1 MRIKWFSLVRITGLL
16 LVLLYHFFQK
26 AFPGGFIGVDI
37 FFTFSGFL
45 ITSLLID
52 EFTRNKE
59 IDVKGFLRRR
69 FYRIVPP
76 LVFMILIIMPF
87 TLLIRKDFVA
97 GIGTQIAAALGFV
110 TNFYEILSGGNYES
124 QFIQHLFVHTWSL
137 ALEMHYYILWG
148 LATWYLAK
156 KSKTVGQF
164 RGIIF
169 LVSFAFFLISFL
181 SMFVRSFFVSNF
193 SVIYFSSFTH
203 IFPFFAGSIL
213 ATLSGVS
220 DLGAPFRKMEQALDL
235 KKTFYLLGGS
245 FVALLLLTFLL
256 RFDNL
261 LTYLFGFLL
270 ATVFS
275 VVMILATRVLHDKT
289 SHVDEPPVITFIAD
303 TSYGVYLFHWPF
315 YIIFS
320 QLMGNGWAV
329 LLTTVLS
336 FALAAFSFYLLE
348 PTLAGREPKVFGLKM
363 DIKQITTPVFYSL
376 IPLTLVA
383 LVMIVT
389 APKIGAFEENL
400 LVNGLNQADSKMQ
413 ITRTQAD
420 NVSASQYNVAKGTT
434 VIGDSVA
441 LRASEWLKQA
451 MPEIQVDA
459 AVSRNLESG
468 LQVYQTDIS
477 NKVLLETV
485 VLALGTN
492 TVDNYESLLNQFIA
506 KLPKGHRLILVTPYD
521 GRTAHDG
528 TSIAVKTRQYELE
541 LAKKYDYVFVADWYQ
556 TAIQHPEIWYGTD
569 YVHFGSET
577 TTITKGGELYAQT
590 VKQAIDEAVKK
601 GTVKK

>member
-1 MRIKWFSLVRITGLL
+1 MRVKWFSLVRITGLL

-52 EFTRNKE
+52 EFARNKG
-59 IDVKGFLRRR
+59 IDIKEFLRRR

-76 LVFMILIIMPF
+76 LVLMILLVMPF
-87 TLLIRKDFVA
+87 TLLIRRDFVV
-97 GIGTQIAAALGFV
+97 GIGTQIAAAFGFM

-124 QFIQHLFVHTWSL
+124 QFIPHLFVHTWSL

-156 KSKTVGQF
+156 KSKNVGQF
-164 RGIIF
+164 RGVIF
-169 LVSFAFFLISFL
+169 LVSSALFFISFL
-181 SMFVRSFFVSNF
+181 SMFVRGFFSSNF

-203 IFPFFAGSIL
+203 IFPFFVGSAL
-213 ATLSGVS
+213 ATVSGVS
-220 DLGAPFRKMEQALDL
+220 DLGAPFRKIEQALDL

-275 VVMILATRVLHDKT
+275 VVMILATRVLHEKT
-289 SHVDEPPVITFIAD
+289 PHVDEPPIITFIAD

-315 YIIFS
+315 YTIFS
-320 QLMGNGWAV
+320 QLMSNGLAV
-329 LLTTVLS
+329 LLTTILS
-336 FALAAFSFYLLE
+336 FAFAAGSFYLLE
-348 PTLAGREPKVFGLKM
+348 PTLAGKEPKVFGLKM
-363 DIKQITTPVFYSL
+363 NIKQITIPVFYSL
-376 IPLTLVA
+376 IPFTLIT
-383 LVMIVT
+383 LIIMMT

-400 LVNGLNQADSKMQ
+400 LVNGLNQADNKMQ
-413 ITRTQAD
+413 ITRTQVDHAT
-420 NVSASQYNVAKGTT
+420 ASQYNVTKGTT

-451 MPEIQVDA
+451 MPEAQVDA
-459 AVSRNLESG
+459 AVSRNLASG
-468 LQVYQTDIS
+468 LEVYQTDIS
-477 NKVLLETV
+477 NKVLLENV
-485 VLALGTN
+485 VLALGAN

-556 TAIQHPEIWYGTD
+556 VAIEHPEIWYGTD
-569 YVHFGSET
+569 YVHFGSES

-590 VKQAIDEAVKK
+590 VKQTIEEATKK

>member
-1 MRIKWFSLVRITGLL
+1 MRVKWFSLVRITGLL

-52 EFTRNKE
+52 EFARNKG
-59 IDVKGFLRRR
+59 IDIKEFLRRR

-76 LVFMILIIMPF
+76 LVLMILVVMPF
-87 TLLIRKDFVA
+87 TLLIRRDFVA
-97 GIGTQIAAALGFV
+97 GIGTQIAAAFGFM

-124 QFIQHLFVHTWSL
+124 QFIPHLFVHTWSL

-156 KSKTVGQF
+156 KSKNVGQF
-164 RGIIF
+164 RGVIF
-169 LVSFAFFLISFL
+169 LVSSALFFISFL
-181 SMFVRSFFVSNF
+181 SMFVRGFFSSNF

-203 IFPFFAGSIL
+203 IFPFFVGSVL
-213 ATLSGVS
+213 ATVSGVS
-220 DLGAPFRKMEQALDL
+220 DLGAPFRKIEQALDL

-275 VVMILATRVLHDKT
+275 VVMILATRVLHEKT
-289 SHVDEPPVITFIAD
+289 PHVDEPPIITFIAD

-320 QLMGNGWAV
+320 QLMSNGLAV
-329 LLTTVLS
+329 LLTTILS
-336 FALAAFSFYLLE
+336 FAFAAGSFYLLE
-348 PTLAGREPKVFGLKM
+348 PTLAGKEPKVFGLKM
-363 DIKQITTPVFYSL
+363 NIKQITTPVFYSL
-376 IPLTLVA
+376 IPFTLIT
-383 LVMIVT
+383 LIIMMT

-400 LVNGLNQADSKMQ
+400 LVNGLNQADNKMQ
-413 ITRTQAD
+413 ITRTQVDHAT
-420 NVSASQYNVAKGTT
+420 ASQYNVTKGTT

-451 MPEIQVDA
+451 MPEAQVDA
-459 AVSRNLESG
+459 AVSRNLASG
-468 LQVYQTDIS
+468 LEVYQTDIS

-492 TVDNYESLLNQFIA
+492 TVDNYESLFNQFIE
-506 KLPKGHRLILVTPYD
+506 KLPKGHRLVLVTPYD
-521 GRTAHDG
+521 GRTAHNA
-528 TSIAVKTRQYELE
+528 SSLAVKTRQYELE

-556 TAIQHPEIWYGTD
+556 VAIEHPEIWYGTD
-569 YVHFGSET
+569 YVHFGSES

-590 VKQAIDEAVKK
+590 VKQTIEEATKK

>member
-1 MRIKWFSLVRITGLL
+1 MRVKWFSLVRITGLL

-52 EFTRNKE
+52 EFARNKG
-59 IDVKGFLRRR
+59 IDIKGFLRRR

-76 LVFMILIIMPF
+76 LVLMILVVMPF
-87 TLLIRKDFVA
+87 TLLIRRDFVA
-97 GIGTQIAAALGFV
+97 GIGTQIAAAFGFM

-124 QFIQHLFVHTWSL
+124 QFIPHLFVHTWSL

-156 KSKTVGQF
+156 KSKNVGQF
-164 RGIIF
+164 RGVIF
-169 LVSFAFFLISFL
+169 LVSSALFFISFL
-181 SMFVRSFFVSNF
+181 SMFVRGFFSSNF

-203 IFPFFAGSIL
+203 IFPFFVGSVL
-213 ATLSGVS
+213 ATVSGVS
-220 DLGAPFRKMEQALDL
+220 DLGAPFHKIEQALDL

-275 VVMILATRVLHDKT
+275 VVMILATRVLHEKT
-289 SHVDEPPVITFIAD
+289 PHVDEPPIITFIAD

-320 QLMGNGWAV
+320 QLMSNGLAV
-329 LLTTVLS
+329 LLTTILS
-336 FALAAFSFYLLE
+336 FVFAVGSFYLLE
-348 PTLAGREPKVFGLKM
+348 PTLAGKEPKVFGLKM
-363 DIKQITTPVFYSL
+363 NIKQITTPVFYSL
-376 IPLTLVA
+376 IPFTLIT
-383 LVMIVT
+383 LIIMMT

-400 LVNGLNQADSKMQ
+400 LVNGLNQADNKMQ
-413 ITRTQAD
+413 ITRTQVDHAT
-420 NVSASQYNVAKGTT
+420 ASQYNVTKGTT

-451 MPEIQVDA
+451 MPEAQVDA
-459 AVSRNLESG
+459 AVSRNLASG
-468 LQVYQTDIS
+468 LEVYQTDIS
-477 NKVLLETV
+477 NKVLLENV
-485 VLALGTN
+485 VLALGAN
-492 TVDNYESLLNQFIA
+492 TVDNYESLLNQFIS

-556 TAIQHPEIWYGTD
+556 VAIEHPEIWYGTD
-569 YVHFGSET
+569 YVHFGSES

-590 VKQAIDEAVKK
+590 VKQTIEEATKK

>member
-1 MRIKWFSLVRITGLL
+1 MRVKWFSLVRITGLL

-52 EFTRNKE
+52 EFAGNKG
-59 IDVKGFLRRR
+59 IDIKGFLRRR

-76 LVFMILIIMPF
+76 LVLMILVVMPF
-87 TLLIRKDFVA
+87 TLLIRRDFVA
-97 GIGTQIAAALGFV
+97 GIGTQIAAAFGFM

-124 QFIQHLFVHTWSL
+124 QFIPHLFVHTWSL

-156 KSKTVGQF
+156 KSKNVGQF
-164 RGIIF
+164 RGVIF
-169 LVSFAFFLISFL
+169 LVSSALFFISFL
-181 SMFVRSFFVSNF
+181 SMFVRGFFSSNF

-203 IFPFFAGSIL
+203 IFPFFVGSVL
-213 ATLSGVS
+213 ATVSGVS
-220 DLGAPFRKMEQALDL
+220 DLGAPFRKIEQALDL

-275 VVMILATRVLHDKT
+275 VVMILATRVLHEKT
-289 SHVDEPPVITFIAD
+289 PHVDEPPIITFIAD

-320 QLMGNGWAV
+320 QLMSNGLAV
-329 LLTTVLS
+329 LLTTILS
-336 FALAAFSFYLLE
+336 FAFAAGSFYLLE
-348 PTLAGREPKVFGLKM
+348 PTLAGKEPKVFGLKM
-363 DIKQITTPVFYSL
+363 NIKQITIPVFYSL
-376 IPLTLVA
+376 IPFTLIT
-383 LVMIVT
+383 LIIMMI

-400 LVNGLNQADSKMQ
+400 LVNGLNQADNKMQ
-413 ITRTQAD
+413 ITRTQVGHAT
-420 NVSASQYNVAKGTT
+420 ASQYNVTKGTT

-451 MPEIQVDA
+451 MPEAQVDA
-459 AVSRNLESG
+459 AVSRNLASG
-468 LQVYQTDIS
+468 LEVYQTDIS
-477 NKVLLETV
+477 NKVLLENV
-485 VLALGTN
+485 VLALGAN

-556 TAIQHPEIWYGTD
+556 VAIEHPEIWYGTD
-569 YVHFGSET
+569 YVHFGSES

-590 VKQAIDEAVKK
+590 VKQTIEEATKK

>member
-1 MRIKWFSLVRITGLL
+1 MRVKWFSLVRITGLL

-52 EFTRNKE
+52 EFARNKG
-59 IDVKGFLRRR
+59 IDIKGFLRRR

-76 LVFMILIIMPF
+76 LVLMILVVMPF
-87 TLLIRKDFVA
+87 TLLIRRDFVA
-97 GIGTQIAAALGFV
+97 GIGTQIAAAFGFM

-124 QFIQHLFVHTWSL
+124 RFIPHLFVHTWSL

-156 KSKTVGQF
+156 KSKNVGQF
-164 RGIIF
+164 RGVIF
-169 LVSFAFFLISFL
+169 LVSSALFFISFL
-181 SMFVRSFFVSNF
+181 SMFVRGFFSSNF

-203 IFPFFAGSIL
+203 IFPFFVGSVL
-213 ATLSGVS
+213 ATVSGVS
-220 DLGAPFRKMEQALDL
+220 DLGAPFRKIEQALDL

-275 VVMILATRVLHDKT
+275 VVMILATRVLHEKT
-289 SHVDEPPVITFIAD
+289 PHVDEPPIITFIAD

-320 QLMGNGWAV
+320 QLMSNGLAV
-329 LLTTVLS
+329 LLTTILS
-336 FALAAFSFYLLE
+336 FVFAAGSFYLLE
-348 PTLAGREPKVFGLKM
+348 PTLAGKEPKVFGLKM
-363 DIKQITTPVFYSL
+363 NIKQITTPVFYSL
-376 IPLTLVA
+376 IPFALITLII
-383 LVMIVT
+383 MMT

-400 LVNGLNQADSKMQ
+400 LVNGLNQADNKMQ
-413 ITRTQAD
+413 ITRTQVDHAT
-420 NVSASQYNVAKGTT
+420 ASQYNVTKGTT

-451 MPEIQVDA
+451 MPEAQVDA
-459 AVSRNLESG
+459 AVSRNLASG
-468 LQVYQTDIS
+468 LEVYQTDIS
-477 NKVLLETV
+477 NKVLLENV
-485 VLALGTN
+485 VLALGAN
-492 TVDNYESLLNQFIA
+492 TVDNYESLLNQFIS

-556 TAIQHPEIWYGTD
+556 VAIEHPEIWYGTD
-569 YVHFGSET
+569 YVHFGSES

-590 VKQAIDEAVKK
+590 VKQTIEEATKK

>member
-1 MRIKWFSLVRITGLL
+1 MRVKWFSLVRITGLL

-52 EFTRNKE
+52 EFARNKG
-59 IDVKGFLRRR
+59 IDIKGFLRRR

-76 LVFMILIIMPF
+76 LVLMILVVMPF
-87 TLLIRKDFVA
+87 TLLIRRDFVA
-97 GIGTQIAAALGFV
+97 GIGTQIAAAFGFM

-124 QFIQHLFVHTWSL
+124 QFIPHLFVHTWSL

-156 KSKTVGQF
+156 KSKNVGQF
-164 RGIIF
+164 RGVIF
-169 LVSFAFFLISFL
+169 LVSSALFFISFL
-181 SMFVRSFFVSNF
+181 SMFVRGFFSSNF

-203 IFPFFAGSIL
+203 IFPFFVGSVL
-213 ATLSGVS
+213 ATVSGVS
-220 DLGAPFRKMEQALDL
+220 DLGAPFHKIEQALDL

-245 FVALLLLTFLL
+245 FVTLLLLTFLL

-275 VVMILATRVLHDKT
+275 VVMILATRVLHEKT
-289 SHVDEPPVITFIAD
+289 PHVDEPPIITFIAD

-320 QLMGNGWAV
+320 QLMSNGLAV
-329 LLTTVLS
+329 LLTTILS
-336 FALAAFSFYLLE
+336 FVFAAGSFYLLE
-348 PTLAGREPKVFGLKM
+348 PTLAGKEPKVFGLKM
-363 DIKQITTPVFYSL
+363 NIKQITTPVFYSL
-376 IPLTLVA
+376 IPFTLIT
-383 LVMIVT
+383 LIIMMT
-389 APKIGAFEENL
+389 APQIGAFEENL
-400 LVNGLNQADSKMQ
+400 LVNGLNQADNKMQ
-413 ITRTQAD
+413 ITRTQVDHAT
-420 NVSASQYNVAKGTT
+420 ASQYNVTKGTT

-451 MPEIQVDA
+451 MPEAQVDA
-459 AVSRNLESG
+459 AVSRNLASG
-468 LQVYQTDIS
+468 LEVYQTDIS
-477 NKVLLETV
+477 NKVLLENV
-485 VLALGTN
+485 VLALGAN

-556 TAIQHPEIWYGTD
+556 VAIEHPEIWYGTD
-569 YVHFGSET
+569 YVHFGSES

-590 VKQAIDEAVKK
+590 VKQTIEEATKK

>member
-1 MRIKWFSLVRITGLL
+1 MRVKWFSLVRITGLL

-52 EFTRNKE
+52 EFARNKG
-59 IDVKGFLRRR
+59 IDIKEFLRRR

-76 LVFMILIIMPF
+76 LVLMILLVMPF
-87 TLLIRKDFVA
+87 TLLIRRDFVA
-97 GIGTQIAAALGFV
+97 GIGTQIAAAFGFM

-124 QFIQHLFVHTWSL
+124 QFIPHLFVHTWSL

-156 KSKTVGQF
+156 KSKNVGQF
-164 RGIIF
+164 RGVIF
-169 LVSFAFFLISFL
+169 LVSSALFFISFL
-181 SMFVRSFFVSNF
+181 SMFVRGFFSSNF

-203 IFPFFAGSIL
+203 IFPFFVGSVL
-213 ATLSGVS
+213 ATVSGVS
-220 DLGAPFRKMEQALDL
+220 DLGVPFRKIEQALDL

-275 VVMILATRVLHDKT
+275 VVMILATRVLHEKT
-289 SHVDEPPVITFIAD
+289 PHVDEPPIITFIAD

-320 QLMGNGWAV
+320 QLMSNGLAV
-329 LLTTVLS
+329 LLTTILS
-336 FALAAFSFYLLE
+336 FAFAAGSFYLLE
-348 PTLAGREPKVFGLKM
+348 PTLAGKEPKIFGLKM
-363 DIKQITTPVFYSL
+363 NIKQITIPVFYSL
-376 IPLTLVA
+376 IPFTLIT
-383 LVMIVT
+383 LIIMMI

-400 LVNGLNQADSKMQ
+400 LVNGLNQADNKMQ
-413 ITRTQAD
+413 ITRTQVDHAT
-420 NVSASQYNVAKGTT
+420 ASQYNVTKGTT

-451 MPEIQVDA
+451 MPEAQVDA
-459 AVSRNLESG
+459 AVSRNLASG
-468 LQVYQTDIS
+468 LEVYQTDIS
-477 NKVLLETV
+477 NKVLLENV
-485 VLALGTN
+485 VLALGAN

-556 TAIQHPEIWYGTD
+556 VAIEHPEIWYGTD
-569 YVHFGSET
+569 YVHFGSES

-590 VKQAIDEAVKK
+590 VKQTIEEATKK

>member
-1 MRIKWFSLVRITGLL
+1 MRVKWFSLVRITGLL

-52 EFTRNKE
+52 EFARSKA
-59 IDVKGFLRRR
+59 IDLRGFLKRR

-76 LVFMILIIMPF
+76 LVLMILIVMPF
-87 TLLIRKDFVA
+87 TLLIRRDFVA
-97 GIGTQIAAALGFV
+97 GIGTQIAAAFGFM

-124 QFIQHLFVHTWSL
+124 QFIPHLFVHTWSL

-156 KSKTVGQF
+156 KSKNVGQF
-164 RGIIF
+164 RGVIF
-169 LVSFAFFLISFL
+169 LVSSALFFISFL
-181 SMFVRSFFVSNF
+181 SMFVRGFFSSNF

-203 IFPFFAGSIL
+203 IFPFFVGSVL
-213 ATLSGVS
+213 ATVSGVS
-220 DLGAPFRKMEQALDL
+220 DLGAPFRKIEQALDL

-275 VVMILATRVLHDKT
+275 VVMILATRVLHEKT
-289 SHVDEPPVITFIAD
+289 PHVDEPPIITFIAD

-320 QLMGNGWAV
+320 QLMSNGLAV
-329 LLTTVLS
+329 LLTTILS
-336 FALAAFSFYLLE
+336 FVFAAGSFYLLE
-348 PTLAGREPKVFGLKM
+348 PTLAGKEPKVFGLKM
-363 DIKQITTPVFYSL
+363 NIKQITIPVFYSL
-376 IPLTLVA
+376 IPFTLIT
-383 LVMIVT
+383 LIIMMT

-400 LVNGLNQADSKMQ
+400 LVNGLNQADNKMQ
-413 ITRTQAD
+413 ITRTQVDHAT
-420 NVSASQYNVAKGTT
+420 ASQYNVTKGTT

-451 MPEIQVDA
+451 MPEAQVDA
-459 AVSRNLESG
+459 AVSRNLASG
-468 LQVYQTDIS
+468 LEVYQTDIS
-477 NKVLLETV
+477 NKVLLENV
-485 VLALGTN
+485 VLALGAN
-492 TVDNYESLLNQFIA
+492 TVDNYESLLNQFIS

-556 TAIQHPEIWYGTD
+556 VAIEHPEIWYGTD
-569 YVHFGSET
+569 YVHFGSES

-590 VKQAIDEAVKK
+590 VKQTIEEATKK

>member
-1 MRIKWFSLVRITGLL
+1 M
-16 LVLLYHFFQK
+16 
-26 AFPGGFIGVDI
+26 
-37 FFTFSGFL
+37 
-45 ITSLLID
+45 
-52 EFTRNKE
+52 
-59 IDVKGFLRRR
+59 
-69 FYRIVPP
+69 
-76 LVFMILIIMPF
+76 
-87 TLLIRKDFVA
+87 A
-97 GIGTQIAAALGFV
+97 GIGTQIAAAFGFM

-124 QFIQHLFVHTWSL
+124 QFIPHLFVHTWSL

-156 KSKTVGQF
+156 KSKNVGQF
-164 RGIIF
+164 RGVIF
-169 LVSFAFFLISFL
+169 LVSSALFFISFL
-181 SMFVRSFFVSNF
+181 SMFVRGFFSSNF

-203 IFPFFAGSIL
+203 IFPFFVGSVL
-213 ATLSGVS
+213 ATVSGVS
-220 DLGAPFRKMEQALDL
+220 DLGAPFRKIEQALDL

-256 RFDNL
+256 KFDNL

-275 VVMILATRVLHDKT
+275 VVMILATRVLHEKT
-289 SHVDEPPVITFIAD
+289 PHVDEPPIITFIAD

-320 QLMGNGWAV
+320 QLMGNGLAV
-329 LLTTVLS
+329 LLTTILS
-336 FALAAFSFYLLE
+336 FAFAAGSFYLLE
-348 PTLAGREPKVFGLKM
+348 PTLAGKEPKVFGLKM
-363 DIKQITTPVFYSL
+363 NIKQITIPVFYSL
-376 IPLTLVA
+376 IPFTLIT
-383 LVMIVT
+383 LIIMMI

-400 LVNGLNQADSKMQ
+400 LVNGLNQADNKMQ
-413 ITRTQAD
+413 ITRTQVDHAT
-420 NVSASQYNVAKGTT
+420 ASQYNVTKGTT

-451 MPEIQVDA
+451 MPEAQVDA
-459 AVSRNLESG
+459 AVSRNLASG
-468 LQVYQTDIS
+468 LEVYQTDIS
-477 NKVLLETV
+477 NKVLLENV
-485 VLALGTN
+485 VLALGAN

-556 TAIQHPEIWYGTD
+556 VAIEHPEIWYGTD
-569 YVHFGSET
+569 YVHFGSES

-590 VKQAIDEAVKK
+590 VKQTIEEATKK

>member
-1 MRIKWFSLVRITGLL
+1 M
-16 LVLLYHFFQK
+16 
-26 AFPGGFIGVDI
+26 GFIGVDI

-52 EFTRNKE
+52 EFARNKG
-59 IDVKGFLRRR
+59 IDIKGFLRRR

-76 LVFMILIIMPF
+76 LVLMILVVMPF
-87 TLLIRKDFVA
+87 TLLIRRDFVA
-97 GIGTQIAAALGFV
+97 GIGTQIAAAFGFM

-124 QFIQHLFVHTWSL
+124 QFIPHLFVHTWSL

-156 KSKTVGQF
+156 KSKNIGQF
-164 RGIIF
+164 RGVIF
-169 LVSFAFFLISFL
+169 LVSSALFFISFL
-181 SMFVRSFFVSNF
+181 SMFVRGFFSSNF

-203 IFPFFAGSIL
+203 IFPFFVGSVL
-213 ATLSGVS
+213 ATVSGVS
-220 DLGAPFRKMEQALDL
+220 DLGAPFRKIEQALDL

-275 VVMILATRVLHDKT
+275 VVMILATRVLHEKT
-289 SHVDEPPVITFIAD
+289 PHVDEPPIITFIAD

-320 QLMGNGWAV
+320 QLMSNGLAV
-329 LLTTVLS
+329 LLTTILS
-336 FALAAFSFYLLE
+336 FVFAAGSFYLLE
-348 PTLAGREPKVFGLKM
+348 PTLAGTEPKVFGLKM
-363 DIKQITTPVFYSL
+363 NIKQITIPVFYSL
-376 IPLTLVA
+376 IPCTLIT
-383 LVMIVT
+383 LIIMMT

-400 LVNGLNQADSKMQ
+400 LVNGLNQADNKMQ
-413 ITRTQAD
+413 ITRTQVDHAT
-420 NVSASQYNVAKGTT
+420 ASQYNVTKGTT

-451 MPEIQVDA
+451 MPEAQVDA
-459 AVSRNLESG
+459 AVSRNLASG
-468 LQVYQTDIS
+468 LEVYQTDIS
-477 NKVLLETV
+477 NKVLLENV
-485 VLALGTN
+485 VLALGAN

-556 TAIQHPEIWYGTD
+556 VAIEHPEIWYGTD
-569 YVHFGSET
+569 YVHFGSES

-590 VKQAIDEAVKK
+590 VKQTIEEATKK

>member
-1 MRIKWFSLVRITGLL
+1 MRVKWFSLVRITGLL

-52 EFTRNKE
+52 EFARSKA
-59 IDVKGFLRRR
+59 IDLRGFLKRR

-76 LVFMILIIMPF
+76 LVLMILIVMPF
-87 TLLIRKDFVA
+87 TLLIRRDFVA
-97 GIGTQIAAALGFV
+97 GIGTQIAAAFGFM

-124 QFIQHLFVHTWSL
+124 QFIPHLFVHTWSL

-156 KSKTVGQF
+156 KSKNVGQF
-164 RGIIF
+164 RGVIF
-169 LVSFAFFLISFL
+169 LVSSALFFISFL
-181 SMFVRSFFVSNF
+181 SMFVRGFFSSNF

-203 IFPFFAGSIL
+203 IFPFFVGSVL
-213 ATLSGVS
+213 ATVSGVS
-220 DLGAPFRKMEQALDL
+220 DLGAPFRKIEQALDL

-275 VVMILATRVLHDKT
+275 VVMILATRVLHEKT
-289 SHVDEPPVITFIAD
+289 PHVDEPPIITFIAD

-320 QLMGNGWAV
+320 QLMSNGLAV
-329 LLTTVLS
+329 LLTTILS
-336 FALAAFSFYLLE
+336 FAFAAGSFYLLE
-348 PTLAGREPKVFGLKM
+348 PTLAGKEPKVFGLKM
-363 DIKQITTPVFYSL
+363 NIKQITIPVFYSL
-376 IPLTLVA
+376 IPFTLIT
-383 LVMIVT
+383 LIIMMT

-400 LVNGLNQADSKMQ
+400 LVNGLNQADNKMQ
-413 ITRTQAD
+413 ITRTQVDHAT
-420 NVSASQYNVAKGTT
+420 ASQYNVTKGTT

-451 MPEIQVDA
+451 MPEAQVDA
-459 AVSRNLESG
+459 AVSRNLASG
-468 LQVYQTDIS
+468 LEVYQTDIS
-477 NKVLLETV
+477 NKVLLENV
-485 VLALGTN
+485 VLALGAN
-492 TVDNYESLLNQFIA
+492 TVDNYESLLNQFIS

-556 TAIQHPEIWYGTD
+556 VAIEHPEIWYGTD
-569 YVHFGSET
+569 YVHFGSES

-590 VKQAIDEAVKK
+590 VKQTIEEATKK

>member
-1 MRIKWFSLVRITGLL
+1 MRVKWFSLVRITGLL

-52 EFTRNKE
+52 EFARNKG
-59 IDVKGFLRRR
+59 IDIKGFLRRR

-76 LVFMILIIMPF
+76 LVLMILVVMPF
-87 TLLIRKDFVA
+87 TLLIRRDFVA
-97 GIGTQIAAALGFV
+97 GIGTQIAAAFGFM

-124 QFIQHLFVHTWSL
+124 QFIPHLFVHTWSL

-156 KSKTVGQF
+156 KSKNVGQF
-164 RGIIF
+164 RGVIF
-169 LVSFAFFLISFL
+169 LVSSALFFISFL
-181 SMFVRSFFVSNF
+181 SMFVRGFFSSNF
-193 SVIYFSSFTH
+193 SVIYFSNFTH
-203 IFPFFAGSIL
+203 IFPFFVGSVL
-213 ATLSGVS
+213 ATVSGVS
-220 DLGAPFRKMEQALDL
+220 DLGAPFRKIEQALDL

-275 VVMILATRVLHDKT
+275 VVMILATRVLHEKT
-289 SHVDEPPVITFIAD
+289 PHVDEPPIITFIAD

-320 QLMGNGWAV
+320 QLMSNGLAV
-329 LLTTVLS
+329 LLTTILS
-336 FALAAFSFYLLE
+336 FVFAAGSFYLLE
-348 PTLAGREPKVFGLKM
+348 PTLAGKEPKVFGLKM
-363 DIKQITTPVFYSL
+363 NIKQITTPVFYSL
-376 IPLTLVA
+376 IPFTLIT
-383 LVMIVT
+383 LIIMMT

-400 LVNGLNQADSKMQ
+400 LVNGLNQADNKMQ
-413 ITRTQAD
+413 ITRTQVNHAT
-420 NVSASQYNVAKGTT
+420 ASQYNVTKGTT

-451 MPEIQVDA
+451 MPEAQVDA
-459 AVSRNLESG
+459 AVSRNLASG
-468 LQVYQTDIS
+468 LEVYQTDIS
-477 NKVLLETV
+477 NKVLLENV
-485 VLALGTN
+485 VLALGAN
-492 TVDNYESLLNQFIA
+492 TVDNYESLLNQFIS

-556 TAIQHPEIWYGTD
+556 VAIEHPEIWYGTD
-569 YVHFGSET
+569 YVHFGSES

-590 VKQAIDEAVKK
+590 VKQTIEEATKK

>member
-1 MRIKWFSLVRITGLL
+1 M
-16 LVLLYHFFQK
+16 
-26 AFPGGFIGVDI
+26 DI

-52 EFTRNKE
+52 EFARNKG
-59 IDVKGFLRRR
+59 IDIKGFLRRR

-76 LVFMILIIMPF
+76 LVLMILVVMPF
-87 TLLIRKDFVA
+87 TLLIRRDFVA
-97 GIGTQIAAALGFV
+97 GIGTQIAAAFGFM

-124 QFIQHLFVHTWSL
+124 QFIPHLFVHTWSL

-156 KSKTVGQF
+156 KSKNVGQF
-164 RGIIF
+164 RGVIF
-169 LVSFAFFLISFL
+169 LVSSALFFISFL
-181 SMFVRSFFVSNF
+181 SMFVRGFFSSNF

-203 IFPFFAGSIL
+203 IFPFFVGSVL
-213 ATLSGVS
+213 ATVSGVS
-220 DLGAPFRKMEQALDL
+220 DLGAPFHKIEQALDL
-235 KKTFYLLGGS
+235 KKTFYLLGES

-275 VVMILATRVLHDKT
+275 VVMILATRVLHEKT
-289 SHVDEPPVITFIAD
+289 PHVDEPPIITFIAD

-320 QLMGNGWAV
+320 QLMSNGLAV
-329 LLTTVLS
+329 LLTTILS
-336 FALAAFSFYLLE
+336 FVFAAGSFYLLE
-348 PTLAGREPKVFGLKM
+348 PTLAGKEPKVFGLKM
-363 DIKQITTPVFYSL
+363 NIKQITTPVFYSL
-376 IPLTLVA
+376 IPFTLIT
-383 LVMIVT
+383 LIIMMT

-400 LVNGLNQADSKMQ
+400 LVNGLNQADNKMQ
-413 ITRTQAD
+413 ITRTQVDHAT
-420 NVSASQYNVAKGTT
+420 ASQYNVTKGTT

-451 MPEIQVDA
+451 MPEAQVDA
-459 AVSRNLESG
+459 AVSRNLASG
-468 LQVYQTDIS
+468 LEVYQTDIS
-477 NKVLLETV
+477 NKVLLENV
-485 VLALGTN
+485 VLALGAN

-556 TAIQHPEIWYGTD
+556 VAIEHPEIWYGTD
-569 YVHFGSET
+569 YVHFGSES

-590 VKQAIDEAVKK
+590 VKQTIEEATKK

>member
-1 MRIKWFSLVRITGLL
+1 MRVKWFSLVRITGLL

-52 EFTRNKE
+52 EFARSKA
-59 IDVKGFLRRR
+59 IDLRGFLKRR

-76 LVFMILIIMPF
+76 LVLMILIVMPF
-87 TLLIRKDFVA
+87 TLLIRRDFVA
-97 GIGTQIAAALGFV
+97 GIGTQIAAAFGFM

-124 QFIQHLFVHTWSL
+124 QFIPHLFVHTWSL

-156 KSKTVGQF
+156 KSKNVGQF
-164 RGIIF
+164 RGVIF
-169 LVSFAFFLISFL
+169 LVSSALFFISFL
-181 SMFVRSFFVSNF
+181 SMFVRGFFSSNF

-203 IFPFFAGSIL
+203 IFPFFVGSVL
-213 ATLSGVS
+213 ATVSGVS
-220 DLGAPFRKMEQALDL
+220 DLGAPFRKIEQALDL

-275 VVMILATRVLHDKT
+275 VVMILATRVFHEKT
-289 SHVDEPPVITFIAD
+289 PHVDEPPIITFIAD

-320 QLMGNGWAV
+320 QLMSNGLAV
-329 LLTTVLS
+329 LLTTILS
-336 FALAAFSFYLLE
+336 FAFAAGSFYLLE
-348 PTLAGREPKVFGLKM
+348 PTLAGKEPKVFGLKM
-363 DIKQITTPVFYSL
+363 NIKQITIPVFYSL
-376 IPLTLVA
+376 IPFTLIT
-383 LVMIVT
+383 LIIMMT

-400 LVNGLNQADSKMQ
+400 LVNGLNQADNKMQ
-413 ITRTQAD
+413 ITRTQVDHAT
-420 NVSASQYNVAKGTT
+420 ASQYNVTKGTT

-451 MPEIQVDA
+451 MPEAQVDA
-459 AVSRNLESG
+459 AVSRNLASG
-468 LQVYQTDIS
+468 LEVYQTDIS
-477 NKVLLETV
+477 NKVLLENV
-485 VLALGTN
+485 VLALGAN
-492 TVDNYESLLNQFIA
+492 TVDNYESLLNQFIS

-556 TAIQHPEIWYGTD
+556 VAIEHPEIWYGTD
-569 YVHFGSET
+569 YVHFGSES

-590 VKQAIDEAVKK
+590 VKQTIEEATKK

>member
-1 MRIKWFSLVRITGLL
+1 MRVKWFSLVRITGLL

-52 EFTRNKE
+52 EFAGNKG
-59 IDVKGFLRRR
+59 IDIKGFLRRR

-76 LVFMILIIMPF
+76 LVLMILVVMPF
-87 TLLIRKDFVA
+87 TLLIRRDFVA
-97 GIGTQIAAALGFV
+97 GIGTQIAAAFGFM

-124 QFIQHLFVHTWSL
+124 QFIPHLFVHTWSL
-137 ALEMHYYILWG
+137 TLEMHYYILWG

-156 KSKTVGQF
+156 KSKNVGQF
-164 RGIIF
+164 RGVIF
-169 LVSFAFFLISFL
+169 LVSSALFFISFL
-181 SMFVRSFFVSNF
+181 SMFVRGFFSSNF

-203 IFPFFAGSIL
+203 IFPFFVGSAL
-213 ATLSGVS
+213 ATVSGVS
-220 DLGAPFRKMEQALDL
+220 DLGAPFRKIEQELDL

-275 VVMILATRVLHDKT
+275 VVMILATRVLHEKT
-289 SHVDEPPVITFIAD
+289 PHVDEPPIITFIAD

-320 QLMGNGWAV
+320 QLMGNGLAV
-329 LLTTVLS
+329 LLTTILS
-336 FALAAFSFYLLE
+336 LAFAAGSFYLLE
-348 PTLAGREPKVFGLKM
+348 PTLAGKEPKVFGLKM
-363 DIKQITTPVFYSL
+363 NIKQITIPVFYSL
-376 IPLTLVA
+376 IPFALITLIIM
-383 LVMIVT
+383 MI

-400 LVNGLNQADSKMQ
+400 LVNGLNQADNKMQ
-413 ITRTQAD
+413 ITRTQVDHAT
-420 NVSASQYNVAKGTT
+420 ASQYNVTKGTT

-451 MPEIQVDA
+451 MPEAQVDA
-459 AVSRNLESG
+459 AVSRNLASG
-468 LQVYQTDIS
+468 LEVYQTDIS
-477 NKVLLETV
+477 NKVLLENV
-485 VLALGTN
+485 VLALGAN

-556 TAIQHPEIWYGTD
+556 VAIEHPEIWYGTD
-569 YVHFGSET
+569 YVHFGSES

-590 VKQAIDEAVKK
+590 VKQTIEEATKK

>member
-1 MRIKWFSLVRITGLL
+1 MRVKWFSLVRITGLL

-52 EFTRNKE
+52 EFARNKG
-59 IDVKGFLRRR
+59 IDIKGFLRRR

-76 LVFMILIIMPF
+76 LVLMILVVMPF
-87 TLLIRKDFVA
+87 TLLIRRDFVA
-97 GIGTQIAAALGFV
+97 GIGTQIAAAFGFM

-124 QFIQHLFVHTWSL
+124 QFIPHLFVHTWSL

-156 KSKTVGQF
+156 KSKNVGQF
-164 RGIIF
+164 RGVIF
-169 LVSFAFFLISFL
+169 LVSSALFFISFL
-181 SMFVRSFFVSNF
+181 SMFVRGFFSSNF

-203 IFPFFAGSIL
+203 IFPFFVGSVL
-213 ATLSGVS
+213 ATVSGVS
-220 DLGAPFRKMEQALDL
+220 DLGAPFRKIEQALDL

-275 VVMILATRVLHDKT
+275 VVMILATRVLHEKT
-289 SHVDEPPVITFIAD
+289 PHVDEPPIITFIAD

-320 QLMGNGWAV
+320 QLMSNGLAV
-329 LLTTVLS
+329 LLTTILS
-336 FALAAFSFYLLE
+336 FAFAAGSFYLLE
-348 PTLAGREPKVFGLKM
+348 PTLAGKEPKIFGLKM
-363 DIKQITTPVFYSL
+363 NIKQITIPVFYSSIPFTL
-376 IPLTLVA
+376 ITLIIM
-383 LVMIVT
+383 MI

-400 LVNGLNQADSKMQ
+400 LVNGLNQADNKMQ
-413 ITRTQAD
+413 ITRTQVDHAT
-420 NVSASQYNVAKGTT
+420 ASQYNVTKGTT

-451 MPEIQVDA
+451 MPEAQVDA
-459 AVSRNLESG
+459 AVSRNLASG
-468 LQVYQTDIS
+468 LEVYQTDIS
-477 NKVLLETV
+477 NKVLLENV
-485 VLALGTN
+485 VLALGAN

-556 TAIQHPEIWYGTD
+556 VAIEHPEIWYGTD
-569 YVHFGSET
+569 YVHFGSES

-590 VKQAIDEAVKK
+590 VKQTIEEATKK

>member
-1 MRIKWFSLVRITGLL
+1 MLHYKILKRDYNL
-16 LVLLYHFFQK
+16 
-26 AFPGGFIGVDI
+26 GVDI

-52 EFTRNKE
+52 EFARNKG
-59 IDVKGFLRRR
+59 IDIKGFLRRR

-76 LVFMILIIMPF
+76 LVLMILVVMPF
-87 TLLIRKDFVA
+87 TLLIRRDFVA
-97 GIGTQIAAALGFV
+97 GIGTQIAAAFGFM

-124 QFIQHLFVHTWSL
+124 QFIPHLFVHTWSL

-156 KSKTVGQF
+156 KSKNVGQF
-164 RGIIF
+164 RGVIF
-169 LVSFAFFLISFL
+169 LVSSALFFISFL
-181 SMFVRSFFVSNF
+181 SMFVRGFFSSNF

-203 IFPFFAGSIL
+203 IFPFFVGSVL
-213 ATLSGVS
+213 ATVSGVS
-220 DLGAPFRKMEQALDL
+220 DLGAPFRKIEQALDL
-235 KKTFYLLGGS
+235 KKNFYLLGGS

-275 VVMILATRVLHDKT
+275 VVMILATRVLHEKT
-289 SHVDEPPVITFIAD
+289 PHVDEPPIITFIAD

-320 QLMGNGWAV
+320 QLMSNGLAV
-329 LLTTVLS
+329 LLTTILS
-336 FALAAFSFYLLE
+336 FAFAAGSFYLLE
-348 PTLAGREPKVFGLKM
+348 PTLAGKEPKVFGLKM
-363 DIKQITTPVFYSL
+363 NIKQITTPVFYSL
-376 IPLTLVA
+376 IPFTLIT
-383 LVMIVT
+383 LIIMMI

-400 LVNGLNQADSKMQ
+400 LVNGLNQADNKMQ
-413 ITRTQAD
+413 ITRTQVDHAT
-420 NVSASQYNVAKGTT
+420 ASQYNVTKGTT

-451 MPEIQVDA
+451 MPEAQVDA
-459 AVSRNLESG
+459 AVSRNLASG
-468 LQVYQTDIS
+468 LEVYQTDIS
-477 NKVLLETV
+477 NKVLLENV
-485 VLALGTN
+485 VLALGAN

-556 TAIQHPEIWYGTD
+556 VAIEHPEIWYGTD
-569 YVHFGSET
+569 YVHFGSES

-590 VKQAIDEAVKK
+590 VKQTIEEATKK

>member
-1 MRIKWFSLVRITGLL
+1 MRVKWFSLVRITGLL

-52 EFTRNKE
+52 EFARNKG
-59 IDVKGFLRRR
+59 IDIKEFLRRR

-76 LVFMILIIMPF
+76 LVLMILLVMPF
-87 TLLIRKDFVA
+87 TLLIRRDFVA
-97 GIGTQIAAALGFV
+97 GIGTQIAAAFGFM

-124 QFIQHLFVHTWSL
+124 QFIPHLFVHTWSL

-156 KSKTVGQF
+156 KSKNVGQF
-164 RGIIF
+164 RGVIF
-169 LVSFAFFLISFL
+169 LVSSALFFISFL
-181 SMFVRSFFVSNF
+181 SMFVRGFFSSNF

-203 IFPFFAGSIL
+203 IFPFFVGSVL
-213 ATLSGVS
+213 ATVSGVS
-220 DLGAPFRKMEQALDL
+220 DLGVPFRKIEQALDL

-275 VVMILATRVLHDKT
+275 VVMILATRVLHEKT
-289 SHVDEPPVITFIAD
+289 PHVDEPPIITFIAD

-320 QLMGNGWAV
+320 QLMSNGLAV
-329 LLTTVLS
+329 LLTTILS
-336 FALAAFSFYLLE
+336 FAFAAGSFYLLE
-348 PTLAGREPKVFGLKM
+348 PTLAGKEPKIFGLKM
-363 DIKQITTPVFYSL
+363 NIKQITIPVFYSL
-376 IPLTLVA
+376 IPFTLIT
-383 LVMIVT
+383 LIIMMT

-400 LVNGLNQADSKMQ
+400 LVNGLNQADNKMQ
-413 ITRTQAD
+413 ITRTQVDHAT
-420 NVSASQYNVAKGTT
+420 ASQYNVTKGTT

-451 MPEIQVDA
+451 MPEAQVDA
-459 AVSRNLESG
+459 AVSRNLASG
-468 LQVYQTDIS
+468 LEVYQTDIS
-477 NKVLLETV
+477 NKVLLENV
-485 VLALGTN
+485 VLALGAN

-556 TAIQHPEIWYGTD
+556 VAIEHPEIWYGTD
-569 YVHFGSET
+569 YVHFGSES

-590 VKQAIDEAVKK
+590 VKQTIEEATKK

>member
-1 MRIKWFSLVRITGLL
+1 MRVKWFSLVRITGLL

-52 EFTRNKE
+52 EFARNKG
-59 IDVKGFLRRR
+59 IDIKGFLRRR
-69 FYRIVPP
+69 FYRIVPL
-76 LVFMILIIMPF
+76 LVLMILVVMPF
-87 TLLIRKDFVA
+87 TLLIRRDFVA
-97 GIGTQIAAALGFV
+97 GIGTQIAAAFGFM

-124 QFIQHLFVHTWSL
+124 QFIPHLFVHTWSL

-156 KSKTVGQF
+156 KSKNVGQF
-164 RGIIF
+164 RGVIF
-169 LVSFAFFLISFL
+169 LVSSALFFISFL
-181 SMFVRSFFVSNF
+181 SMFVRGFFSSNF

-203 IFPFFAGSIL
+203 IFPFFVGSVL
-213 ATLSGVS
+213 ATVSGVS
-220 DLGAPFRKMEQALDL
+220 DLGAPFRKIEQALDL

-275 VVMILATRVLHDKT
+275 VVMILATRVLHEKT
-289 SHVDEPPVITFIAD
+289 PHVDEPPIITFIAD

-320 QLMGNGWAV
+320 QLMSNGLAV
-329 LLTTVLS
+329 LLTTILS
-336 FALAAFSFYLLE
+336 FAFAAGSFYLLE
-348 PTLAGREPKVFGLKM
+348 PTLAGKEPKIFGLKM
-363 DIKQITTPVFYSL
+363 NIKQITIPVFYSL
-376 IPLTLVA
+376 IPFTLIT
-383 LVMIVT
+383 LIIMMI

-400 LVNGLNQADSKMQ
+400 LVNGLNQADNKMQ
-413 ITRTQAD
+413 ITRTQVDHAT
-420 NVSASQYNVAKGTT
+420 ASQYNVTKGTT

-451 MPEIQVDA
+451 MPEAQVDA
-459 AVSRNLESG
+459 AVSRNLASG
-468 LQVYQTDIS
+468 LEVYQTDIS
-477 NKVLLETV
+477 NKVLLENV
-485 VLALGTN
+485 VLALGAN

-556 TAIQHPEIWYGTD
+556 VAIEHPEIWYGTD
-569 YVHFGSET
+569 YVHFGSES

-590 VKQAIDEAVKK
+590 VKQTIEEATKK